1 MAGALCERR
10 VVICMVRK
18 MKQGPDHE
26 RSCIALLRWLDCYPE
41 AFERSLILLELTTEY
56 DFFFFSEIRIP

>member
-1 MAGALCERR
+1 M
-10 VVICMVRK
+10 ICMVRK

-56 DFFFFSEIRIP
+56 DFFFSEIRIP

>member
-18 MKQGPDHE
+18 MKQGRKLHRNSNCSKDVLEIYVNDFNIFMIKE
-26 RSCIALLRWLDCYPE
+26 RTLYLGKVGYGV
-41 AFERSLILLELTTEY
+41 
-56 DFFFFSEIRIP
+56 